1 MVEPSGWA
9 RGKAEPGTVVS
20 TGTVNSLTARGMVV
34 SGTRESGTRG
44 HGMVDSTRRRTGI
57 QKGHPPI
64 NGRKNQNKTR
74 IKLDFKTKRP
84 WNFSTAFWLLRRF
97 KSQQQRCWIRLPIP
111 NHENIA
117 VWNHVILQKHRPD
130 SI

>member
-1 MVEPSGWA
+1 MAEPSGWA

-20 TGTVNSLTARGMVV
+20 TGTVNSRTARGMVV

-44 HGMVDSTRRRTGI
+44 RGRVDSTRRRTGI

-74 IKLDFKTKRP
+74 IKLDFKTKKAVE
-84 WNFSTAFWLLRRF
+84 FFHGFLAST
-97 KSQQQRCWIRLPIP
+97 PI
-111 NHENIA
+111 
-117 VWNHVILQKHRPD
+117 
-130 SI
+130 